1 MTSPLLIKCQ
11 QALMAPKALC
21 HEDQAISTLQARYQQ
36 DTANAKLRIVRK
48 KLQVGWCVEVPQAS
62 PVLDATF
69 QLIQTTT
76 KSLRYR
82 TAALDQL
89 NLDLNHA
96 VEQVGASDDLASD
109 RSTFMVEMQETATI
123 LHQATSRSLVLMDE
137 VGRGT
142 SVQDGLAIAQA
153 VRYCFGVYI
162 SLVGRCDIYITFVVE
177 DLLTRHTRLLF
188 ATHFTELGRSMAPSS
203 PVAYHHMQVVV
214 DGGSLVF
221 SHRVVPGV
229 ASASYGIEVAA
240 LAGCP
245 AHVVDRAKALVSQ
258 QQQSTVG
265 LRQDE
270 NGLTI

>member
-1 MTSPLLIKCQ
+1 
-11 QALMAPKALC
+11 
-21 HEDQAISTLQARYQQ
+21 
-36 DTANAKLRIVRK
+36 
-48 KLQVGWCVEVPQAS
+48 
-62 PVLDATF
+62 
-69 QLIQTTT
+69 
-76 KSLRYR
+76 
-82 TAALDQL
+82 
-89 NLDLNHA
+89 LNHA
-96 VEQVGASDDLASD
+96 LVRPTLSTESAVLDISEGRHLVVEAAHGRSTRRRSFVPNSVTLLPPTLSAWVITGPNMGGKSTFLRQTAHIVVLAQVGASDDLASD

-153 VRYCFGVYI
+153 
-162 SLVGRCDIYITFVVE
+162 VVE

-229 ASASYGIEVAA
+229 ASASYGIDVAA

-258 QQQSTVG
+258 QQQQSTVG
-265 LRQDE
+265 FRLDE

>member
-11 QALMAPKALC
+11 QALMAPKGYSAELDGWRALC

-123 LHQATSRSLVLMDE
+123 LHQ
-137 VGRGT
+137 
-142 SVQDGLAIAQA
+142 
-153 VRYCFGVYI
+153 
-162 SLVGRCDIYITFVVE
+162 VVE

-229 ASASYGIEVAA
+229 ASASYGIDVAA

-258 QQQSTVG
+258 QQQQSTVG
-265 LRQDE
+265 FRLDE